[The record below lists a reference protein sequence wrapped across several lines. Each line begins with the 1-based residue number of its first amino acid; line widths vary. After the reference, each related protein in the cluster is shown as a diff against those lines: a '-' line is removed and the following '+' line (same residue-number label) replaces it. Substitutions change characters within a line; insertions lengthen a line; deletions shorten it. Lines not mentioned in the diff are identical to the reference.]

1 MAHKKITDEQL
12 QEELNAGGGT
22 SKYNRTMT
30 NTHGSTMTVD
40 VYDVLRAFD
49 IRDPALQHALKKL
62 LCMGLRGHKDTGT
75 DLAEAIE
82 SLEKLQEYRSNIDE

>member
-1 MAHKKITDEQL
+1 MT
-12 QEELNAGGGT
+12 N
-22 SKYNRTMT
+22 KYNRTIT
-30 NTHGSTMTVD
+30 NINGVTIPVD

-49 IRDPALQHALKKL
+49 ISDPALQHALKKL

-82 SLEKLQEYRSNIDE
+82 SLEKLREYRSNIYE

>member
-12 QEELNAGGGT
+12 QEELNAGGT

>member
-1 MAHKKITDEQL
+1 M
-12 QEELNAGGGT
+12 T
-22 SKYNRTMT
+22 SKYNRTMI

-62 LCMGLRGHKDTGT
+62 LCMGLRGHKDAGT
-75 DLAEAIE
+75 DLTEAIE
-82 SLEKLQEYRSNIDE
+82 SLEKLREYRSNIDE

>member
-1 MAHKKITDEQL
+1 M
-12 QEELNAGGGT
+12 T

-62 LCMGLRGHKDTGT
+62 LCMGLRGHKDIGT
-75 DLAEAIE
+75 DLNEAIE
-82 SLEKLQEYRSNIDE
+82 SLEKLREYRSNIDE

>member
-1 MAHKKITDEQL
+1 M
-12 QEELNAGGGT
+12 T

-75 DLAEAIE
+75 DLSEAIE
-82 SLEKLQEYRSNIDE
+82 SLEKLREYRSNIDE

>member
-1 MAHKKITDEQL
+1 M
-12 QEELNAGGGT
+12 T

-30 NTHGSTMTVD
+30 NIHGSTMTVD

-82 SLEKLQEYRSNIDE
+82 SLEKLREYRDNIDE

>member
-1 MAHKKITDEQL
+1 MT
-12 QEELNAGGGT
+12 N
-22 SKYNRTMT
+22 KYNRTMT
-30 NTHGSTMTVD
+30 NTYGSTMTVD

-62 LCMGLRGHKDTGT
+62 LCMGLRGHKDAWT

-82 SLEKLQEYRSNIDE
+82 SLEKLREYRSNIDV

>member
-1 MAHKKITDEQL
+1 MT
-12 QEELNAGGGT
+12 N
-22 SKYNRTMT
+22 KYNRTIT
-30 NTHGSTMTVD
+30 NIDGVTIPVD

-82 SLEKLQEYRSNIDE
+82 SLEKLREYLRNIDE

>member
-1 MAHKKITDEQL
+1 MAQKKITDEQL
-12 QEELNAGGGT
+12 QEELNAGGT